1 MAISLDTCR
10 LIASFFSWGDAPF
23 MFENADEMLSI
34 AADYMTRGVNG

>member
-34 AADYMTRGVNG
+34 AGYITRGMYG